1 VKMRWYFCFFLISGF
16 CSLVYEVVWL
26 RLSMAEFGVTVTVTS
41 IVLSMFM
48 AGLGLG
54 SWGAGLLLRLVRE
67 LTPSSALRFYALTEL
82 LIGISAFVVPHEL
95 RLGHSLLLR
104 MGGAAT
110 WESSAYYVSVG
121 VWLAAT
127 MIPWCSCMGATFP
140 LLMAAIR
147 QTPGA
152 DFQRSFSYLYIANTL
167 GALLGTFLP
176 AFLLIE
182 LLGFLGTLHIA
193 SILNAVV
200 AVSALLV
207 SLSTPLFRS
216 WVVAAAERFKPRKLY
231 GLPEGAGLWMLFT
244 TGLVSMA
251 MEMVWIRQFTIY
263 VGNVVYAFA
272 TILAIY
278 LLATYVGSCMY
289 RRWVRSHTPQKSTAV
304 WTALG
309 LLGLMPLAAADPLL
323 ASLLFSP
330 FSFVIGVLRVAVG
343 IGTFCGCLGFLT
355 PMLVDHWAA
364 GDPDRAGKAY
374 TVNVLGCI
382 LGPLLAGFYL
392 LPRLGERWALVA
404 LTVPL
409 FVFGALAT
417 THKQQ
422 TVDQPGP
429 DRNGKLYYALAIVAA
444 LLVVMTTHGYEALF
458 PKRVVRRDHTA
469 TVLATGVGLDKD
481 LLVNGIGM
489 TYMTPIT
496 KYMAHLPLAFMQRP
510 PNNGLVVCFGM
521 GTTFRSMLSW
531 GIPTTA
537 VDLVPS
543 VPAMFGYFH
552 PDAERVLAS
561 PQAQIVVDD
570 GRRFLDGST
579 LRYDVI
585 TVDPPPP
592 PAAPGSSL
600 LYSQEFYAIVK
611 RHLAAGG
618 VVQVW
623 YPEDGTDPATSASIA
638 KALVRSFP
646 HVRAF
651 QSVEG
656 WGIHYLASMEALSS
670 EPASV
675 LAARF
680 PPRAAA
686 DLVEWGPESTA
697 EEQLSDVL
705 AHEQE
710 VRNIIAL
717 DSEVP
722 PLEDDQP
729 INEYF
734 ALRQWFQYYR

>member
-1 VKMRWYFCFFLISGF
+1 M
-16 CSLVYEVVWL
+16 
-26 RLSMAEFGVTVTVTS
+26 
-41 IVLSMFM
+41 
-48 AGLGLG
+48 
-54 SWGAGLLLRLVRE
+54 
-67 LTPSSALRFYALTEL
+67 
-82 LIGISAFVVPHEL
+82 
-95 RLGHSLLLR
+95 
-104 MGGAAT
+104 
-110 WESSAYYVSVG
+110 
-121 VWLAAT
+121 
-127 MIPWCSCMGATFP
+127 
-140 LLMAAIR
+140 
-147 QTPGA
+147 
-152 DFQRSFSYLYIANTL
+152 
-167 GALLGTFLP
+167 
-176 AFLLIE
+176 
-182 LLGFLGTLHIA
+182 
-193 SILNAVV
+193 
-200 AVSALLV
+200 
-207 SLSTPLFRS
+207 
-216 WVVAAAERFKPRKLY
+216 
-231 GLPEGAGLWMLFT
+231 
-244 TGLVSMA
+244 
-251 MEMVWIRQFTIY
+251 
-263 VGNVVYAFA
+263 
-272 TILAIY
+272 
-278 LLATYVGSCMY
+278 
-289 RRWVRSHTPQKSTAV
+289 
-304 WTALG
+304 
-309 LLGLMPLAAADPLL
+309 
-323 ASLLFSP
+323 
-330 FSFVIGVLRVAVG
+330 
-343 IGTFCGCLGFLT
+343 
-355 PMLVDHWAA
+355 
-364 GDPDRAGKAY
+364 
-374 TVNVLGCI
+374 
-382 LGPLLAGFYL
+382 
-392 LPRLGERWALVA
+392 
-404 LTVPL
+404 
-409 FVFGALAT
+409 
-417 THKQQ
+417 
-422 TVDQPGP
+422 
-429 DRNGKLYYALAIVAA
+429 AA

-531 GIPTTA
+531 RIPTTA

-543 VPAMFGYFH
+543 VPAIFGHFH
-552 PDAERVLAS
+552 ADAERVLAS
-561 PQAQIVVDD
+561 PLAQIVVDD

-623 YPEDGTDPATSASIA
+623 YPEEGMDPATSASIA
-638 KALVRSFP
+638 KALVQSFP
-646 HVRAF
+646 YVRAF

-675 LAARF
+675 LAARL
-680 PPRAAA
+680 PPSAAA

-705 AHEQE
+705 DQEQE
-710 VRNIIAL
+710 VGKIIAL